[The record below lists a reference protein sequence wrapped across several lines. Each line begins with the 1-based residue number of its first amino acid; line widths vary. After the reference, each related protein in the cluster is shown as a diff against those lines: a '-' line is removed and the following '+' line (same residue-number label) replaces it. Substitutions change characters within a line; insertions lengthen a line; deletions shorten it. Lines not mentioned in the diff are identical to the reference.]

1 MPRSGRK
8 RRIEAAR
15 ILPATIQ
22 TLPEN
27 AAHGSTRT
35 LAAKLGVSDTT
46 VLKVWHANGLKPH
59 LTETF
64 KVSRS
69 PQFVEKLEDIVGL
82 YLMAP
87 ERALVLCCAV
97 LRRDEPS
104 RVQALD
110 RTPPGLPMKNGRAA
124 TMIHGDDRRKSL

>member
-87 ERALVLCCAV
+87 ERALVLCCDETSRAEC
-97 LRRDEPS
+97 RRWIAPHRDCP
-104 RVQALD
+104 
-110 RTPPGLPMKNGRAA
+110 
-124 TMIHGDDRRKSL
+124 